1 MRPPRDA
8 PQIRDYG
15 RLLARFWVVV
25 VLATALSAGAGWLVW
40 HHERNY
46 VASLKFLVVT
56 PGGAEPFDAFY
67 GNLTAMSR
75 ALTYESL
82 AHDPKVLQRTE
93 DELGADRGGQ
103 TLVKGITVVPSTSA
117 VFDVLVAAAE
127 PEAAKN
133 AANTLGR
140 NMIAASD
147 ALQKADPEA
156 AGLVLVDPANDAADA
171 RGPASSVMLTGA
183 LLGLVSSVVLVLAYG
198 LVLNSVDDRRQ
209 VARIV
214 DVVRRGTA

>member
-1 MRPPRDA
+1 VRPPRDA

-15 RLLARFWVVV
+15 NLLARYWIIV
-25 VLATALSAGAGWLVW
+25 VLATVLSAGAGWLVW

-46 VASLKFLVVT
+46 VASIKFLVVT
-56 PGGAEPFDAFY
+56 PGGAQPFDAFY

-75 ALTYESL
+75 TLTYESL
-82 AHDPKVLQRTE
+82 AHNPKVLQQTE

-133 AANTLGR
+133 AANTLAR
-140 NMIAASD
+140 NMVAAS
-147 ALQKADPEA
+147 AELQKADPEA
-156 AGLVLVDPANDAADA
+156 AGLVLVDQANDVADA
-171 RGPASSVMLTGA
+171 RGSATSVMITGA
-183 LLGLVSSVVLVLAYG
+183 LLGLISSVVLVLAYG
-198 LVLNSVDDRRQ
+198 LVLGSVDNRRQ
-209 VARIV
+209 VAHIV
-214 DVVRRGTA
+214 DGVRRGSE